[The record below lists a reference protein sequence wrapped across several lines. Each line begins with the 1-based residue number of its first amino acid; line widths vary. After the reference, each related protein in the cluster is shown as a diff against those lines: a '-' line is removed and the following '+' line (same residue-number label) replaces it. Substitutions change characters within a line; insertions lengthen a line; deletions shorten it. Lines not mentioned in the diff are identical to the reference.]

1 MVVTTETAVPDDLI
15 AQIAGLGD
23 FRDGRA
29 VNL

>member
-1 MVVTTETAVPDDLI
+1 VTTDKPVPDDLI
-15 AQIAGLGD
+15 AEITGRDD